1 MSTGR
6 LESFSDGVFAIAITL
21 LVLEIPVPK
30 VEHGEL
36 PDALLDQW
44 PAYAAYIVSFAVI
57 GIIWINHHAVFGYL
71 ERVDRGLLLLNLN
84 LLVWVALIPW
94 PTSLLAEYMQAG
106 GTDER
111 AAALVYALTMTL
123 MGMSFGATWLYISR
137 RPGVSTVARLD
148 PGEVRS
154 RTRRF
159 LVGIPLYLI
168 SIGLAL
174 VSAPA
179 CLAVN
184 ALLAVYYACPAVARS
199 PIATRQKLAARASP
213 ESDLSS
219 FAA

>member
-1 MSTGR
+1 
-6 LESFSDGVFAIAITL
+6 
-21 LVLEIPVPK
+21 
-30 VEHGEL
+30 
-36 PDALLDQW
+36 
-44 PAYAAYIVSFAVI
+44 
-57 GIIWINHHAVFGYL
+57 
-71 ERVDRGLLLLNLN
+71 
-84 LLVWVALIPW
+84 
-94 PTSLLAEYMQAG
+94 
-106 GTDER
+106 
-111 AAALVYALTMTL
+111 

-184 ALLAVYYACPAVARS
+184 ALLAVYYALPGGGA
-199 PIATRQKLAARASP
+199 IANRNTA
-213 ESDLSS
+213 ES
-219 FAA
+219 